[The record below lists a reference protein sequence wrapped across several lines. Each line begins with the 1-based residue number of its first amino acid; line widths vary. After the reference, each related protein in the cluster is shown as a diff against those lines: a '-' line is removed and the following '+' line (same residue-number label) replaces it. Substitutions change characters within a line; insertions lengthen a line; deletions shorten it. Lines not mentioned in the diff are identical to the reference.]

1 MSINLTD
8 KLDEAIVEYEKIIR
22 DKEKAENSIRAK
34 NCWATSPKLQA
45 KMSNETAQKYGIERN
60 DTEQNITTTEVKPG
74 WQSPNAS
81 WRSKLLTIRQI
92 NCLDKLDYTG
102 PIPKLR
108 GEASDII
115 SKIINKS
122 KVSDGRKNIA
132 RKFFAM
138 TFVEDEEHIMT
149 IDESSDYDFV
159 DDQTSL
165 ADRIT
170 LERQLWRESL
180 G

>member
-8 KLDEAIVEYEKIIR
+8 KLDEAIIEIEKIIR
-22 DKEKAENSIRAK
+22 DKEKDKKVR
-34 NCWATSPKLQA
+34 
-45 KMSNETAQKYGIERN
+45 
-60 DTEQNITTTEVKPG
+60 PG

-81 WRSKLLTIRQI
+81 WRSKPLTIRQI
-92 NCLDKLDYTG
+92 NYLDSLDYTG
-102 PIPKLR
+102 PIPRLR

-122 KVSDGRKNIA
+122 KVSDSRKNIA

-138 TFVEDEEHIMT
+138 TFTVDEEHIMT
-149 IDESSDYDFV
+149 IDESSNYDF
-159 DDQTSL
+159 DDRTSL
-165 ADRIT
+165 GEKAK

>member
-8 KLDEAIVEYEKIIR
+8 KLDEAIAAIKEEEAIKQKNIR
-22 DKEKAENSIRAK
+22 SAIAK
-34 NCWATSPKLQA
+34 GCWATSKKLQA
-45 KMSNETAQKYGIERN
+45 KMSSETAKRYGIERN
-60 DTEQNITTTEVKPG
+60 DTEQNITTAEVKPG

-122 KVSDGRKNIA
+122 KVSDSRKNTA
-132 RKFFAM
+132 RKFFAT
-138 TFVEDEEHIMT
+138 TFDDDRVSCMT

-159 DDQTSL
+159 DKQTSL

-170 LERQLWRESL
+170 LERQLWREA
-180 G
+180 

>member
-8 KLDEAIVEYEKIIR
+8 KLDEAIVEIEKIIR
-22 DKEKAENSIRAK
+22 DEEKNKKVR
-34 NCWATSPKLQA
+34 L
-45 KMSNETAQKYGIERN
+45 
-60 DTEQNITTTEVKPG
+60 G
-74 WQSPNAS
+74 WKSPNAS

-122 KVSDGRKNIA
+122 KVSDSRKNIA

-138 TFVEDEEHIMT
+138 TFDDDRVSCMT

-159 DDQTSL
+159 DEQTSL

>member
-8 KLDEAIVEYEKIIR
+8 KLDEAIVEIEKIIR
-22 DKEKAENSIRAK
+22 DKEKAEN
-34 NCWATSPKLQA
+34 
-45 KMSNETAQKYGIERN
+45 
-60 DTEQNITTTEVKPG
+60 VKPG

-122 KVSDGRKNIA
+122 KVSDSRKNTA
-132 RKFFAM
+132 RKFFSM
-138 TFVEDEEHIMT
+138 TFDDDRVSCMT

-159 DDQTSL
+159 DKQTSL

>member
-8 KLDEAIVEYEKIIR
+8 KLDEAIVEIEKIIR
-22 DKEKAENSIRAK
+22 DEEKAKKVR
-34 NCWATSPKLQA
+34 L
-45 KMSNETAQKYGIERN
+45 
-60 DTEQNITTTEVKPG
+60 G

-92 NCLDKLDYTG
+92 NYLDKLEYTG

-122 KVSDGRKNIA
+122 EVSDGRKNIA

-138 TFVEDEEHIMT
+138 TFDDDRVSCMT

-159 DDQTSL
+159 DKQTSL

>member
-8 KLDEAIVEYEKIIR
+8 KLDEAIVEIEKIIR
-22 DKEKAENSIRAK
+22 DKEKAEN
-34 NCWATSPKLQA
+34 
-45 KMSNETAQKYGIERN
+45 
-60 DTEQNITTTEVKPG
+60 VKPG

-122 KVSDGRKNIA
+122 KVSDSRKITA

-138 TFVEDEEHIMT
+138 TFDDDRVSCMT

-159 DDQTSL
+159 DKQTSL

-170 LERQLWRESL
+170 LERQLWRES
-180 G
+180 

>member
-8 KLDEAIVEYEKIIR
+8 KLDEAIVEIEKIIR
-22 DKEKAENSIRAK
+22 DKEKAEN
-34 NCWATSPKLQA
+34 
-45 KMSNETAQKYGIERN
+45 
-60 DTEQNITTTEVKPG
+60 VKPG

-81 WRSKLLTIRQI
+81 WTSKLLTIRQI

-122 KVSDGRKNIA
+122 KVSDSRKNIA

-138 TFVEDEEHIMT
+138 TFDDDRVSCMT

-159 DDQTSL
+159 DKQTSL

-170 LERQLWRESL
+170 LERQLWREA
-180 G
+180 

>member
-8 KLDEAIVEYEKIIR
+8 KLDEAIAAI
-22 DKEKAENSIRAK
+22 KEEEAIKQKNFRSAIAK
-34 NCWATSPKLQA
+34 ECWATSPKLRA
-45 KMSNETAQKYGIERN
+45 KMSNQTAQRYGIKRN
-60 DTEQNITTTEVKPG
+60 DAEQNITTAEVKPG

-108 GEASDII
+108 GEESDII

-122 KVSDGRKNIA
+122 KVSDSRKNTA
-132 RKFFAM
+132 RKFFSM
-138 TFVEDEEHIMT
+138 TFDDDRVSCMT
-149 IDESSDYDFV
+149 IDESSDYDFM

>member
-8 KLDEAIVEYEKIIR
+8 KLDEAIVEIEKIIR
-22 DKEKAENSIRAK
+22 DKEKAKKVWS
-34 NCWATSPKLQA
+34 
-45 KMSNETAQKYGIERN
+45 
-60 DTEQNITTTEVKPG
+60 G

-92 NCLDKLDYTG
+92 NYLDKLEYTG

-115 SKIINKS
+115 SKIINES
-122 KVSDGRKNIA
+122 KVSDSRKITA
-132 RKFFAM
+132 RKFFSM
-138 TFVEDEEHIMT
+138 TFVEDEVHIMT

>member
-8 KLDEAIVEYEKIIR
+8 KLDEAIIEIEKIIR
-22 DKEKAENSIRAK
+22 DKEKAEN
-34 NCWATSPKLQA
+34 
-45 KMSNETAQKYGIERN
+45 
-60 DTEQNITTTEVKPG
+60 VKPG

-115 SKIINKS
+115 SKIINES
-122 KVSDGRKNIA
+122 KVSDSRKNIA
-132 RKFFAM
+132 RKFFSM
-138 TFVEDEEHIMT
+138 TFDDDRVSCMT
-149 IDESSDYDFV
+149 IDESSGYDFV
-159 DDQTSL
+159 DKQTSL

>member
-8 KLDEAIVEYEKIIR
+8 KLDEAIVEIEKIIR
-22 DKEKAENSIRAK
+22 DKEKAEN
-34 NCWATSPKLQA
+34 
-45 KMSNETAQKYGIERN
+45 
-60 DTEQNITTTEVKPG
+60 VKPG

-122 KVSDGRKNIA
+122 QVSDSRKITA

-138 TFVEDEEHIMT
+138 TFDDDRVSCMT

-170 LERQLWRESL
+170 LERQLWREA
-180 G
+180 

>member
-8 KLDEAIVEYEKIIR
+8 KLDEAIVEIEKIIR
-22 DKEKAENSIRAK
+22 DKEKDKKVR
-34 NCWATSPKLQA
+34 
-45 KMSNETAQKYGIERN
+45 
-60 DTEQNITTTEVKPG
+60 PG

-115 SKIINKS
+115 SKIIDKS
-122 KVSDGRKNIA
+122 KVSDSRKNTA
-132 RKFFAM
+132 RKLRRLDVS
-138 TFVEDEEHIMT
+138 TDC
-149 IDESSDYDFV
+149 
-159 DDQTSL
+159 
-165 ADRIT
+165 
-170 LERQLWRESL
+170 
-180 G
+180 

>member
-8 KLDEAIVEYEKIIR
+8 KLDEAIVEIEKIIR
-22 DKEKAENSIRAK
+22 DKEKAEN
-34 NCWATSPKLQA
+34 
-45 KMSNETAQKYGIERN
+45 
-60 DTEQNITTTEVKPG
+60 VKPG

-122 KVSDGRKNIA
+122 KVSDSRKINA
-132 RKFFAM
+132 RKFFAT
-138 TFVEDEEHIMT
+138 TFDDDRVSCMT

-159 DDQTSL
+159 DKQTSL

-170 LERQLWRESL
+170 LERQLWREA
-180 G
+180 

>member
-8 KLDEAIVEYEKIIR
+8 KLDEAIVEIEKIIR
-22 DKEKAENSIRAK
+22 DKEKAEN
-34 NCWATSPKLQA
+34 
-45 KMSNETAQKYGIERN
+45 
-60 DTEQNITTTEVKPG
+60 VKPG

-122 KVSDGRKNIA
+122 KVSDSRKITA
-132 RKFFAM
+132 RKFFAT
-138 TFVEDEEHIMT
+138 TFDDDRVSWMT

-170 LERQLWRESL
+170 LERQLWREA
-180 G
+180 

>member
-8 KLDEAIVEYEKIIR
+8 KLDEAIVEIEKIIR
-22 DKEKAENSIRAK
+22 DKEKAKKVR
-34 NCWATSPKLQA
+34 L
-45 KMSNETAQKYGIERN
+45 
-60 DTEQNITTTEVKPG
+60 G

-81 WRSKLLTIRQI
+81 WRFKLLTIRQI
-92 NCLDKLDYTG
+92 NCLDRLDYTG

-138 TFVEDEEHIMT
+138 TFDDDCVSCMT

>member
-8 KLDEAIVEYEKIIR
+8 KLDEAIVEIEKIIR
-22 DKEKAENSIRAK
+22 DEEKAKKVR
-34 NCWATSPKLQA
+34 L
-45 KMSNETAQKYGIERN
+45 
-60 DTEQNITTTEVKPG
+60 G

-92 NCLDKLDYTG
+92 NCLDRLDYTG

-138 TFVEDEEHIMT
+138 TFDDDRVSCMT

>member
-8 KLDEAIVEYEKIIR
+8 KLDEAIVEIEKIIR
-22 DKEKAENSIRAK
+22 DKEKAKKVR
-34 NCWATSPKLQA
+34 
-45 KMSNETAQKYGIERN
+45 
-60 DTEQNITTTEVKPG
+60 PG

-92 NCLDKLDYTG
+92 NYLDKLEYTG

-138 TFVEDEEHIMT
+138 TFDDDRVSCMT

-159 DDQTSL
+159 DEQTSL

>member
-8 KLDEAIVEYEKIIR
+8 KLDEAIVEIEKIIR
-22 DKEKAENSIRAK
+22 DKEKAEN
-34 NCWATSPKLQA
+34 
-45 KMSNETAQKYGIERN
+45 
-60 DTEQNITTTEVKPG
+60 VKPG

-122 KVSDGRKNIA
+122 KVSDSRKNTA

-138 TFVEDEEHIMT
+138 TFDDDRVSCMT

-170 LERQLWRESL
+170 LERQLWRES
-180 G
+180 

>member
-8 KLDEAIVEYEKIIR
+8 KLDEAIAAI
-22 DKEKAENSIRAK
+22 KEEEAIKQKNFRSAIAK
-34 NCWATSPKLQA
+34 ECWATSKKLQA
-45 KMSNETAQKYGIERN
+45 KMSPETAKRYGITKS
-60 DTEQNITTTEVKPG
+60 DTEQNITTAEVKPG

-122 KVSDGRKNIA
+122 KVSDSRKNTA

-138 TFVEDEEHIMT
+138 TFEDDHISCMT
-149 IDESSDYDFV
+149 IDGSSDYDF
-159 DDQTSL
+159 DDQPSL
-165 ADRIT
+165 ADRIK

>member
-8 KLDEAIVEYEKIIR
+8 KLDEAIVEIEKIIR
-22 DKEKAENSIRAK
+22 DKEKAEN
-34 NCWATSPKLQA
+34 
-45 KMSNETAQKYGIERN
+45 
-60 DTEQNITTTEVKPG
+60 VKPG

-122 KVSDGRKNIA
+122 KVSDSRKNTA
-132 RKFFAM
+132 RKFFAI
-138 TFVEDEEHIMT
+138 TFDDDRVSCMT

-159 DDQTSL
+159 DKQTSL

-170 LERQLWRESL
+170 LERQLWREA
-180 G
+180 

>member
-8 KLDEAIVEYEKIIR
+8 KLDEAIVEIEKIIR
-22 DKEKAENSIRAK
+22 DKEKAEN
-34 NCWATSPKLQA
+34 
-45 KMSNETAQKYGIERN
+45 
-60 DTEQNITTTEVKPG
+60 VKPG

-115 SKIINKS
+115 SKIIDKS
-122 KVSDGRKNIA
+122 KVSDSRKNIA

-138 TFVEDEEHIMT
+138 TFVEDEAHIMT

-159 DDQTSL
+159 DDQISL

>member
-8 KLDEAIVEYEKIIR
+8 KLDEAIVEIEKIIR
-22 DKEKAENSIRAK
+22 DKEKAEN
-34 NCWATSPKLQA
+34 
-45 KMSNETAQKYGIERN
+45 
-60 DTEQNITTTEVKPG
+60 VKPG

-122 KVSDGRKNIA
+122 KVSDSRKNTA
-132 RKFFAM
+132 RKFFSM
-138 TFVEDEEHIMT
+138 TFDDDRVSCMT

-159 DDQTSL
+159 DKQTSL

-170 LERQLWRESL
+170 LERQLWREA
-180 G
+180 

>member
-8 KLDEAIVEYEKIIR
+8 KLDEAIVEIKKIIR
-22 DKEKAENSIRAK
+22 DEEKAKKVR
-34 NCWATSPKLQA
+34 L
-45 KMSNETAQKYGIERN
+45 
-60 DTEQNITTTEVKPG
+60 G

-92 NCLDKLDYTG
+92 NCLDELDYTG

-122 KVSDGRKNIA
+122 KVSDSRKNIA

-138 TFVEDEEHIMT
+138 TFDDDRVSCMT

>member
-8 KLDEAIVEYEKIIR
+8 KLDEAIVEIEKIIR
-22 DKEKAENSIRAK
+22 DKEKAKKVWS
-34 NCWATSPKLQA
+34 
-45 KMSNETAQKYGIERN
+45 
-60 DTEQNITTTEVKPG
+60 G

-92 NCLDKLDYTG
+92 NYLDKLEYTG

-122 KVSDGRKNIA
+122 KVSDSRKNIA
-132 RKFFAM
+132 RKFFSM
-138 TFVEDEEHIMT
+138 TFDDDRVSCMT

-159 DDQTSL
+159 DDQISL

>member
-8 KLDEAIVEYEKIIR
+8 KLDEAIVEIEKIIR
-22 DKEKAENSIRAK
+22 DKEKAKNSARAK
-34 NCWATSPKLQA
+34 NCWATSSKLQE
-45 KMSNETAQKYGIERN
+45 KMSNETAQRYGIERN

-92 NCLDKLDYTG
+92 NYLDKLDYTG

-115 SKIINKS
+115 SSSPAALQLRYLQTLTNISAEKNSTIIFPLPIDLLQS
-122 KVSDGRKNIA
+122 
-132 RKFFAM
+132 M
-138 TFVEDEEHIMT
+138 TAAAK
-149 IDESSDYDFV
+149 
-159 DDQTSL
+159 TSM
-165 ADRIT
+165 
-170 LERQLWRESL
+170 
-180 G
+180 

>member
-8 KLDEAIVEYEKIIR
+8 KLDEAIVEYKKIIR
-22 DKEKAENSIRAK
+22 NKEKAENSIRAK
-34 NCWATSPKLQA
+34 NCWAASPKLQA

-60 DTEQNITTTEVKPG
+60 DTEQNITTTEVRPG

-81 WRSKLLTIRQI
+81 WRSKPLTIRQI
-92 NCLDKLDYTG
+92 NYLDSLDYTG
-102 PIPKLR
+102 PIPRLR

-122 KVSDGRKNIA
+122 KVSDSRKNIA

-138 TFVEDEEHIMT
+138 TFTVDEEHIMT
-149 IDESSDYDFV
+149 IDESSNYDF
-159 DDQTSL
+159 DDRTSL
-165 ADRIT
+165 GEKAK

>member
-8 KLDEAIVEYEKIIR
+8 KLDEAIAAI
-22 DKEKAENSIRAK
+22 KEEEAIKQKNFRSAIAK
-34 NCWATSPKLQA
+34 ECWATSKKLQA
-45 KMSNETAQKYGIERN
+45 KMSPETAKRYGITKS
-60 DTEQNITTTEVKPG
+60 DTEQNITTAEVKPG

-122 KVSDGRKNIA
+122 KVSDSRKITA
-132 RKFFAM
+132 RKFFGM
-138 TFVEDEEHIMT
+138 TFDDDRVSCMT